1 MIAYAL
7 RHAGRRVTTED
18 QASPRPDGR
27 RALQLALAGIW
38 LLDAA
43 LQYQP
48 FMFSGAFGQTLA
60 SAATGN
66 PAVVADPILWDAR
79 LVELHPVLL
88 NAVFA
93 TVQLLLAAGIAW
105 RRTVRIALG
114 ASIAWSI
121 AVWWL
126 GEGLGGMLAGTASPV
141 TGAPGAVILYA
152 LLAVLLWPAEHSGAR
167 APFIAAR
174 AVGTR
179 TARTLWLGLW
189 IILAS
194 VVLWPQNRAPQAI
207 AVLILGAGNGEPAWV
222 AAVDRHAAVLVARQG
237 PAALVM
243 LTAALALIGVAVW
256 LPTLASRAVLVLAI
270 AAAVLIWIFGEAFG
284 EILTGQATDPNTG
297 PLLVLLA
304 LAFWPFGAPDHQ
316 AGRGLLPPE
325 QAGAQLLL

>member
-1 MIAYAL
+1 MIAHVL
-7 RHAGRRVTTED
+7 RHAGQRVTTED

-43 LQYQP
+43 LQFQP
-48 FMFSGAFGQTLA
+48 FMFTRAFGQTLA
-60 SAATGN
+60 AAAMGN

-79 LVELHPVLL
+79 LVEQNPVLL

-105 RRTVRIALG
+105 RPTVRIALG

-141 TGAPGAVILYA
+141 NGAPGAVILYA
-152 LLAVLLWPAEHSGAR
+152 LLAVLLWPAEHSGAP

-174 AVGTR
+174 AVGAR
-179 TARTLWLGLW
+179 TARTLWLVLW
-189 IILAS
+189 MILAS
-194 VVLWPQNRAPQAI
+194 VVLWPQNRAPQAM
-207 AVLILGAGNGEPAWV
+207 AVLILGAGDGEPAWV
-222 AAVDRHAAVLVARQG
+222 TAVDRHAAVLVARHG
-237 PAALVM
+237 LAALVL
-243 LTAALALIGVAVW
+243 LTAALALIGLAVW
-256 LPTLASRAVLVLAI
+256 LPAPATRAVLVLAI
-270 AAAVLIWIFGEAFG
+270 VAAVLIWIVGEAFG

-304 LAFWPFGAPDHQ
+304 LAFWPSGAPDHQ
-316 AGRGLLPPE
+316 VGQRLRSPG
-325 QAGAQLLL
+325 QAGAQMLS